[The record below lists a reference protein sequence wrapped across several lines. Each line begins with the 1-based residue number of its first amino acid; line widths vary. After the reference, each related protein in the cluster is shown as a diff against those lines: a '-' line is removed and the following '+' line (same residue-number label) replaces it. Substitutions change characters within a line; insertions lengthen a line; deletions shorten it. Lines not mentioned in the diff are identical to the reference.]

1 MRSAMNK
8 TTVREIKGSL
18 GRYLAILAIIGLG
31 VGFFSGLRVCKPA
44 MVNTAD
50 DYVTENRLFDFRM
63 VSTLG
68 YTDENIENVRADGN
82 VKYAD
87 GAVFADVLMND
98 GENDRV
104 FKVHSLTENVNL
116 LRITDGRLP
125 QNDRECVGD
134 ARYFSPDMIGS
145 TLCTADYDEDSIL
158 RYDSYTV
165 VGLAYSP
172 YYINFERGS
181 TSLGKG
187 TVDGFIYMN
196 YGGFNVDYYSEIF
209 VYSDI
214 DGEIY
219 SDEYNDKIDSLTD
232 RMTTLAEEQATVRY
246 DGIVADAESE
256 INEAQQEYDDGVAE
270 YEKQK
275 KNAENELDSAW
286 KKIKSAQSEISSNEK
301 KLSEA
306 EKLIEEGQSELDERQ
321 AALDAAIAA
330 GIYDEEQAAYA
341 QGQIDAAQ
349 AQLDGQKEELAAG
362 KKKLTA
368 AKSELSSAKKKYYSA
383 KDEAEN
389 ELEKAKAEL
398 DDAAE
403 KIADAKADVA
413 EIERPEVYLLDR
425 NTNVGYVCYES
436 DSQIVEGIS
445 TVFPVFFFLVAALVC
460 STTMTRMVDEQRTQI
475 GVMKALGYG
484 KAAIMKKYVVYSGS
498 AAVIGCLIGFF
509 VGTYAIPK
517 VIWMTYD
524 IMYGFGDINY
534 VFSPVLLGVSFAVS
548 VLCSVG
554 ATCLSCRSEF
564 ANVPAQLMRP
574 KPPKS
579 GTRILLDRITFIW
592 SRLKFLHKVSLRN
605 VVRYKKRIFMMLL
618 GISGCTA
625 LIVTG
630 FGIRDSISDVAADQ
644 YGEITV
650 YDYSVS
656 FDEPVDADF
665 ERDFVSLLGDE
676 IDGCLFLHESTVD
689 TLSESGEIKSTH
701 FVAVPSGSVDG
712 FIDLH
717 SGSEPVAYP
726 SLNEAVI
733 NRKLADDFGVDI
745 GGRITVRDSDMKEM
759 TLTVSGIF
767 DNYVYNY
774 IYVSEET
781 CSEQWGYSPEICS
794 AYINVSDGTD
804 VHSSAA
810 AVADTDNVSSVS
822 VNSDIEERVSN
833 MLSSLDY
840 IVLMVIVC
848 AGALA
853 FIVLYNLT
861 NINITERVREIAT
874 LRVLGFYRGET
885 AQYVFRENIILT
897 VLCLP
902 VGLLLGKLLHAFV
915 MSQIK
920 IDMMYFDVKVSAL
933 SYIIA
938 AVMTLLFTVCV
949 NLLMSIK
956 LGRIS
961 MAESLKS
968 VE

>member
-1 MRSAMNK
+1 
-8 TTVREIKGSL
+8 
-18 GRYLAILAIIGLG
+18 
-31 VGFFSGLRVCKPA
+31 
-44 MVNTAD
+44 
-50 DYVTENRLFDFRM
+50 
-63 VSTLG
+63 
-68 YTDENIENVRADGN
+68 
-82 VKYAD
+82 
-87 GAVFADVLMND
+87 
-98 GENDRV
+98 
-104 FKVHSLTENVNL
+104 
-116 LRITDGRLP
+116 
-125 QNDRECVGD
+125 
-134 ARYFSPDMIGS
+134 
-145 TLCTADYDEDSIL
+145 
-158 RYDSYTV
+158 
-165 VGLAYSP
+165 
-172 YYINFERGS
+172 
-181 TSLGKG
+181 
-187 TVDGFIYMN
+187 
-196 YGGFNVDYYSEIF
+196 
-209 VYSDI
+209 
-214 DGEIY
+214 
-219 SDEYNDKIDSLTD
+219 
-232 RMTTLAEEQATVRY
+232 
-246 DGIVADAESE
+246 
-256 INEAQQEYDDGVAE
+256 
-270 YEKQK
+270 
-275 KNAENELDSAW
+275 
-286 KKIKSAQSEISSNEK
+286 
-301 KLSEA
+301 
-306 EKLIEEGQSELDERQ
+306 
-321 AALDAAIAA
+321 
-330 GIYDEEQAAYA
+330 
-341 QGQIDAAQ
+341 
-349 AQLDGQKEELAAG
+349 
-362 KKKLTA
+362 
-368 AKSELSSAKKKYYSA
+368 
-383 KDEAEN
+383 
-389 ELEKAKAEL
+389 
-398 DDAAE
+398 
-403 KIADAKADVA
+403 
-413 EIERPEVYLLDR
+413 
-425 NTNVGYVCYES
+425 
-436 DSQIVEGIS
+436 
-445 TVFPVFFFLVAALVC
+445 
-460 STTMTRMVDEQRTQI
+460 
-475 GVMKALGYG
+475 
-484 KAAIMKKYVVYSGS
+484 
-498 AAVIGCLIGFF
+498 
-509 VGTYAIPK
+509 
-517 VIWMTYD
+517 
-524 IMYGFGDINY
+524 
-534 VFSPVLLGVSFAVS
+534 
-548 VLCSVG
+548 
-554 ATCLSCRSEF
+554 
-564 ANVPAQLMRP
+564 MRP

-726 SLNEAVI
+726 DLNEAVI

-759 TLTVSGIF
+759 TLTVSGVF

-774 IYVSEET
+774 VYVSEET

-810 AVADTDNVSSVS
+810 AVADADNVSSVS

>member
-1 MRSAMNK
+1 MRSIMNK
-8 TTVREIKGSL
+8 TTFREIKGSL

-31 VGFFSGLRVCKPA
+31 VGFFSGLRVCKTA
-44 MVNTAD
+44 MVTAAD
-50 DYVTENRLFDFRM
+50 KYVSEKRLFDFRM

-68 YTDENIENVRADGN
+68 YTDENIENVRAAEN

-87 GAVFADVLMND
+87 GAVFADVLMRD
-98 GENDRV
+98 GENENV
-104 FKVHSLTENVNL
+104 FKAHSLTENINL
-116 LRITDGRLP
+116 LNITDGRLP
-125 QNDRECVGD
+125 QSDRECVAD
-134 ARYFSPDMIGS
+134 ARYSGPDIIGS
-145 TLCTADYDEDSIL
+145 TLYTADYDDDSIL
-158 RYDSYTV
+158 RFDSYTV
-165 VGLAYSP
+165 VGIANSP

-181 TSLGKG
+181 TSLGNG
-187 TVDGFIYMN
+187 TVDGFLYFN

-209 VYSDI
+209 IYSDI

-232 RMTTLAEEQATVRY
+232 QMTVLAEQQATVRY
-246 DGIVADAESE
+246 DGIIADAESE
-256 INEAQQEYDDGVAE
+256 ISEAQQEYDDGVAE

-275 KNAENELDSAW
+275 KKVENELNSAW
-286 KKIKSAQSEISSNEK
+286 KKIKSAQNEISANEK
-301 KLSEA
+301 KLNEA
-306 EKLIEEGQSELDERQ
+306 EELIENGQSELNEQQ
-321 AALDAAIAA
+321 AALDAAVSA
-330 GIYDEEQAAYA
+330 GLYDEEQAAYA
-341 QGQIDAAQ
+341 QEQIDLAQ
-349 AQLDGQKEELAAG
+349 AQLDEQKVELAAG
-362 KKKLTA
+362 KKELKS
-368 AKSELSSAKKKYYSA
+368 AKSELSSARKKYYSA
-383 KDEAEN
+383 KDEADEK
-389 ELEKAKAEL
+389 LEKAKAEL

-403 KIADAKADVA
+403 KIADAKAEVA
-413 EIERPEVYLLDR
+413 EIEQPGVYMLDR
-425 NTNVGYVCYES
+425 STNIGYVCYES

-484 KAAIMKKYVVYSGS
+484 KASIMKKYVVYSGS
-498 AAVIGCLIGFF
+498 AAVIGCTIGFF
-509 VGTYAIPK
+509 LGTYTIPK
-517 VIWMTYD
+517 VIWMSYD
-524 IMYGFGDINY
+524 IMYGFGTIDY
-534 VFSPVLLGVSFAVS
+534 VFSPSLLGVSFAVS

-574 KPPKS
+574 KPPKA
-579 GTRILLDRITFIW
+579 GTRILLDRVTFIW

-605 VVRYKKRIFMMLL
+605 VVRYKKRMFMMLL
-618 GISGCTA
+618 GIGGCTA

-630 FGIRDSISDVAADQ
+630 FGISDSIANVAAYQ

-665 ERDFVSLLGDE
+665 ESSFVSLLGDGAE
-676 IDGCLFLHESTVD
+676 SCLLLHESTVD
-689 TLSESGEIKSTH
+689 TLSPSGDIKSVR
-701 FVAVPSGSVDG
+701 FIMAPSDSVDG

-717 SGSEPVAYP
+717 SGSEHISYP
-726 SLNEAVI
+726 AVNEAVI
-733 NRKLADDFGVDI
+733 NRKLADDFGIKI
-745 GGRITVRDSDMKEM
+745 GERITVRDGDMKEM

-774 IYVSEET
+774 VYVSEDT
-781 CSEQWGYSPEICS
+781 CLEQWGYSPKICS
-794 AYINVSDGTD
+794 AYVNVREGAD

-810 AVADTDNVSSVS
+810 IAADADNVSSVEI
-822 VNSDIEERVSN
+822 NSDTEERVRN

-840 IVLMVIVC
+840 IVLMVIIC

-874 LRVLGFYRGET
+874 LRVLGFYRNET
-885 AQYVFRENIILT
+885 AQYVFRENIMLT

-902 VGLLLGKLLHAFV
+902 IGLLLGKLLHAFV
-915 MSQIK
+915 MSQVK
-920 IDMMYFDVKVSAL
+920 IDMMYFDIKVSAL

-949 NLLMSIK
+949 NLLMRIK
-956 LGRIS
+956 LSRIS